1 MDAPL
6 ETAKLKIEETVSA
19 IPIETASTEPEEAQP
34 RSQVQ
39 KHVYYEEQERE
50 ILRVEI
56 FLGHNCPSYLG
67 NRFPKS

>member
-1 MDAPL
+1 ML
-6 ETAKLKIEETVSA
+6 TKEEEGMTKDDWKRNKENGREIDERRKA
-19 IPIETASTEPEEAQP
+19 
-34 RSQVQ
+34 Q